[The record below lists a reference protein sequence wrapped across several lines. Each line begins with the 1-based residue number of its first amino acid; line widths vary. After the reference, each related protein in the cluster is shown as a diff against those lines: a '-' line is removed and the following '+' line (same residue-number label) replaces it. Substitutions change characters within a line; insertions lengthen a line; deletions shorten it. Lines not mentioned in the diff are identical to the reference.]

1 MEAISF
7 YTSTLFIGAKS
18 MQEGYGCYDRAPG
31 LGTGNELAEFCNG
44 DSWIISSL
52 DKSE

>member
-31 LGTGNELAEFCNG
+31 LGTGNEFA
-44 DSWIISSL
+44 DSRIL
-52 DKSE
+52 